1 MPNMDEQDGR
11 RRLAE
16 IIKTRRLE
24 RGLST
29 SKAAQAAGIDRAT
42 WSTAESGTRRT
53 SEHNWAGIERALGW
67 RTGSIA
73 EILQGGEPTLA
84 DDEPVDEEIEL
95 VRTDPKL
102 TEDMRER
109 IIRLIIER
117 RERDKAAA
125 LDDTRRLID
134 LFKRS

>member
-29 SKAAQAAGIDRAT
+29 SRAAQAAGIDRAT

-67 RTGSIA
+67 TTGSIA
-73 EILQGGEPTLA
+73 AILGGGDPTPVN
-84 DDEPVDEEIEL
+84 DEAVDEEIEL

-102 TEDMRER
+102 TDDVRER
-109 IIRLIIER
+109 IIALILKR
-117 RERDKAAA
+117 RETQRAAG
-125 LDDTRRLID
+125 LEETRNMID
-134 LFKRS
+134 LFRRN